1 MPQPEDTIQ
10 WIIKKCFPRSFGIK
24 RRAMHAWKFGTAKY
38 VVVSFPKS
46 GRTWLRATLTFY
58 YAERYGLADPPLLE
72 FANLHYLDR
81 RIPKIYFTHDEE
93 ATLRPDELGRDKSHY
108 RHKHVLF
115 VSRDPRDVCVSLYFH
130 RRHRDR
136 DIEQPIFEFAT
147 GEAGGLRTTI
157 EFMNIWRAA
166 LKQIPT
172 SLEISYEAM
181 HAESEQTLAKILRFF
196 GEEPDPRAIRIAI
209 ERARFDRLQSLE
221 RKGAF
226 TSGRL
231 TAADPSDADSFKVR
245 RGKVG
250 GFADYFDAEQ
260 QKRLDELVQRHAAGA
275 ASGGAS
281 NPASGDPGGSA
292 RSIT

>member
-1 MPQPEDTIQ
+1 MPQPEDAVQ
-10 WIIKKCFPRSFGIK
+10 WIIKKCLPRSFGIK

-72 FANLHYLDR
+72 FANLHHLDR

-93 ATLRPDELGRDKSHY
+93 ATLRPDELGRDKSRY
-108 RHKHVLF
+108 ARKHVLF

-136 DIEQPIFEFAT
+136 DLDQPIFEFAT

-166 LKQIPT
+166 LKQIPA

-196 GEEPDPRAIRIAI
+196 GEEPDPRAVRIAI

-226 TSGRL
+226 ASGRL

-250 GFADYFDAEQ
+250 GFADYFDADQ
-260 QKRLDELVQRHAAGA
+260 QKRLDELVRAHSSGA
-275 ASGGAS
+275 ARPDA
-281 NPASGDPGGSA
+281 
-292 RSIT
+292 